1 MPETVTP
8 ERPTPITGA
17 QLREHYRGEATAAG
31 LELDDADHARG
42 VGLDVA
48 RERGDVG
55 RRTAGVVGELADLL
69 GHDGEAPALA
79 DGPAQPRPP
88 VATDGLLVRR

>member
-31 LELDDADHARG
+31 LELDDADHAL
-42 VGLDVA
+42 LD
-48 RERGDVG
+48 RLG
-55 RRTAGVVGELADLL
+55 RWKTN
-69 GHDGEAPALA
+69 
-79 DGPAQPRPP
+79 
-88 VATDGLLVRR
+88 